1 MNRIVKLS
9 AFMLAAGSL
18 FACTREVEAPTPNDR
33 PGKVTRQD
41 TVLVETSF
49 QAKLGASSSS
59 VWSGDA
65 LIYDNVASHT
75 AGVFKPGSVE
85 GLSAVLTGE
94 FYEPCDMYYALYPS
108 TAFESFSKGQ
118 AVRSIPAEQKATL
131 MDGETELAADPQVAF
146 AQGLETMLSFSPVA
160 SYLKFNVLAED
171 VKSFKLASIDGKVIA
186 GTTVIDV
193 YSKDITA
200 EGDAKSIN
208 VTPMEGEVFA
218 NSTYCVEILPGV
230 YDHGFTV
237 DMDFKEGGSF
247 RNTFKSQYNVS
258 PGDVVNLGGIYNQKV
273 TAPVLKKPV
282 AAFTDAHISWDSIEG
297 ADGYKIYVGGKLTDD
312 VKVCDYTVKGLAQ
325 GSVNNVK
332 VEAYNEYSSGSTS
345 VDVKTKGLRKNDVS
359 TGTTFLCIDWD
370 AVCRTGATGYDQA
383 YQVQIFEDQN
393 CTKPVYDFIPYD
405 GQKTINPCFGNSSYF
420 GHTSLL
426 QDGIEC
432 VNYLT
437 PTRVSIG
444 GLYPATTYYVRVRTL
459 ESTTVKNGLGKAS
472 VNLKNAFGT
481 SEWSEPVA
489 MATDK
494 ERELTANTVF
504 YTGFN
509 DFCVQSDYKAWAPGA
524 VPAGKIA
531 GVALEGCWIPWNHPQ
546 RNKSIGFAFYPH
558 GEGQHQGNTWNLTTD
573 GKHVD
578 GTSSNTTG
586 GYLVGRAKGSV
597 NAITG
602 DVAGWIFGRW
612 ARPFMG
618 MVGLDG
624 APTIVCT
631 PAIPKG
637 RVDAA
642 GSECTISFSAVA
654 RVRPQDNYSGTLLV
668 NVYRAESKT
677 WENIGTVSSTAL
689 LPFTPGA
696 SSSEYKCD
704 YTGHV
709 HTFKATLKPGDAV
722 ELRTTKGGIILVDDF
737 TITRGNNIDG
747 VSREEINW

>member
-1 MNRIVKLS
+1 MNIINKLPVLV
-9 AFMLAAGSL
+9 LAAGSL
-18 FACTREVEAPTPNDR
+18 FACTREVEAPVPNDR
-33 PGKVTRQD
+33 PEKETKQD
-41 TVLVETSF
+41 TTLVETVF
-49 QAKLGASSSS
+49 QARLGASRSS
-59 VWSGDA
+59 VWNEDV
-65 LIYDNVASHT
+65 LVYDNVSSHE
-75 AGVFKPGSVE
+75 AGVFKPGSVD
-85 GLSAVLTGE
+85 GASAVLTGE
-94 FYEPCDMYYALYPS
+94 FYDPCDMYYALYPS

-118 AVRSIPAEQKATL
+118 AVRAVPAEQKAVL
-131 MDGETELAADPQVAF
+131 MGEDTELAADPQVAF
-146 AQGLETMLSFSPVA
+146 AQGLETSLNFSPVT
-160 SYLKFNVLAED
+160 SYLKFDVLAED
-171 VKSFKLASIDGKVIA
+171 VKSFKLTSLDGKVIA
-186 GTTVIDV
+186 GTTTIDV
-193 YSKDITA
+193 YSKDIA
-200 EGDAKSIN
+200 VEGDVKSII
-208 VTPMEGEVFA
+208 VTSREGEVFA
-218 NSTYCVEILPGV
+218 NSTYTVEILPGV
-230 YDHGFTV
+230 YEHGFAV

-247 RNTFKSQYNVS
+247 RNTFKSQLSVN
-258 PGDVVNLGGIYNQKV
+258 PGEVVYMGGIFNQKV
-273 TAPVLKKPV
+273 TAPVINKPV
-282 AAFTDAHISWDSIEG
+282 AAFTDAHLSWDSVEG
-297 ADGYKIYVGGKLTDD
+297 ADGYKVYVDGKLVGD
-312 VKVCDYTVKGLAQ
+312 VNVCEYTFKGLAQ
-325 GSVNNVK
+325 GVGNSVS
-332 VEAYNEYSSGSTS
+332 VEAYNEYSSASAS
-345 VDVKTKGLRKNDVS
+345 VNVMTRGLRKSEVS

-370 AVCRTGATGYDQA
+370 AVCRTKVDGYDQA

-420 GHTSLL
+420 GHTSQL
-426 QDGIEC
+426 QDGIDC

-459 ESTTVKNGLGKAS
+459 ESTTVKNGLGKTP
-472 VNLKNAFGT
+472 VTLKNAFGT

-489 MATDK
+489 MTTDK

-524 VPAGKIA
+524 VPAGSIA
-531 GVALEGCWIPWNHPQ
+531 GVGLSSCWIPWNHPQ
-546 RNKSIGFAFYPH
+546 RDKSIGFAFYPH
-558 GEGQHQGNTWNLTTD
+558 GENQHQGNTWNLTTD

-578 GTSSNTTG
+578 GTSGNNTG

-612 ARPFMG
+612 SRPFMG

-624 APTIVCT
+624 APTIVST

-654 RVRPQDNYSGTLLV
+654 RVRPQDNYSGTLQV
-668 NVYRAESKT
+668 NVFRAESKT
-677 WENIGTVSSTAL
+677 WETIGTVSSTAL
-689 LPFTPGA
+689 LPFAPGA
-696 SSSEYKCD
+696 SASEYKCD
-704 YTGHV
+704 FTGHV

-722 ELRTTKGGIILVDDF
+722 ELRTTKAGIILVDDF

-747 VSREEINW
+747 VSRGEINW

>member
-9 AFMLAAGSL
+9 ALILSAASL
-18 FACTREVEAPTPNDR
+18 FACTREVAAPVPYDR
-33 PGKVTRQD
+33 PGKETKQD
-41 TVLVETSF
+41 TVLVETTF
-49 QAKLGASSSS
+49 QAKLGASRSS

-65 LIYDNVASHT
+65 LIYDNVSSHE
-75 AGVFKPGSVE
+75 AHVFNPGSVD
-85 GLSAVLTGE
+85 GTKAVLAGE
-94 FYEPCDMYYALYPS
+94 FYDPCDMYYALYPS

-118 AVRSIPAEQKATL
+118 AVRDIPSEQIAVL
-131 MDGETELAADPQVAF
+131 MEDGAELAADPQVAF
-146 AQGLETMLSFSPVA
+146 AHGLETSLSFNPVA

-171 VKSFKLASIDGKVIA
+171 VKSFKLTSLDEKVIA
-186 GTTVIDV
+186 GTTVIDI

-200 EGDAKSIN
+200 EGDVKSIN
-208 VTPMEGEVFA
+208 VTPAEGEVFE
-218 NSTYCVEILPGV
+218 NSTYSMEILPGV
-230 YDHGFTV
+230 YEHGFAV
-237 DMDFKEGGSF
+237 DMTFKEGGSF
-247 RNTFKSQYNVS
+247 RNTFRSQINVN
-258 PGDVVNLGGIYNQKV
+258 PGEVADLGSIFNQKV
-273 TAPVLKKPV
+273 TAPVMKEPV

-297 ADGYKIYVGGKLTDD
+297 ADGYKIYVGGKLVDD
-312 VKVCDYTVKGLAQ
+312 VKVCEYTVKGLAQ
-325 GSVNNVK
+325 GTVNSVTI
-332 VEAYNEYSSGSTS
+332 EAYNEYSSGSAS
-345 VDVKTKGLRKNDVS
+345 VEVKTKGLRKNDVS

-370 AVCRTGATGYDQA
+370 AVCRTRVDGYDQA
-383 YQVQIFEDQN
+383 YQVQIFEDQS

-405 GQKTINPCFGNSSYF
+405 GQKMINPCFGNSSYF
-420 GHTSLL
+420 GHTTQL

-459 ESTTVKNGLGKAS
+459 ESTTVKNGLNQDQ
-472 VNLKNAFGT
+472 VTLKNAFGT

-489 MATDK
+489 MTTDK
-494 ERELTANTVF
+494 ERELNSNTVF

-524 VPAGKIA
+524 VPAGSIA
-531 GVALEGCWIPWNHPQ
+531 GVALGGCWIPWNHPQ

-558 GEGQHQGNTWNLTTD
+558 GETQHQGNTWNLTTD

-578 GTSSNTTG
+578 GTSGNATG

-637 RVDAA
+637 RVDDA

-654 RVRPQDNYSGTLLV
+654 RVRPQDNYSGTLQV

-677 WENIGTVSSTAL
+677 WETIGTVSSTAL

-696 SSSEYKCD
+696 SVSEYKCD

-722 ELRTTKGGIILVDDF
+722 ELRTTKAGIILVDDF
-737 TITRGNNIDG
+737 TVTRGNNIDG
-747 VSREEINW
+747 VSRGEINW